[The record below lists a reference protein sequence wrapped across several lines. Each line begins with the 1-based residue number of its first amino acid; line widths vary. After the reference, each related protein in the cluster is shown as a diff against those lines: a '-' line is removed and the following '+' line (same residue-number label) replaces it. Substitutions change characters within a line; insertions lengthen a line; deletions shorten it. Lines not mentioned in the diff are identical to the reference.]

1 MLCYAIAWYDEW
13 ECMLWYGISMLCYA
27 MAYIVKDMLKLTVLI
42 VKAT

>member
-1 MLCYAIAWYDEW
+1 MLCYV
-13 ECMLWYGISMLCYA
+13 MLLHDMTNESVCYGMGFQCYA